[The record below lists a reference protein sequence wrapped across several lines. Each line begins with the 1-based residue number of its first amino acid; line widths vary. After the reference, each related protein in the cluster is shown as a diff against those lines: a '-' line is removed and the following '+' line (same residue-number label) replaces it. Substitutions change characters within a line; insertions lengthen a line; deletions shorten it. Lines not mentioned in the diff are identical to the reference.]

1 MQVQIDCKARL
12 ENDVR
17 SSAEERVRFVMRRL
31 VQRVSRA
38 VVLLSDINGPRG
50 GVDKCCQ
57 VTLKTEGK
65 GVLVI
70 RTLAADWRSA
80 LDQALQRA
88 VRLLTRV
95 WQRRG
100 DPAVLRQAKRRALR
114 HALEVQ

>member
-17 SSAEERVRFVMRRL
+17 GSAEARVRFVMRRL

-38 VVLLSDINGPRG
+38 DVHLSDSHGPRG

-88 VRLLTRV
+88 VRLLTRA

-114 HALEVQ
+114 HAVEVQ

>member
-38 VVLLSDINGPRG
+38 DVHLSDINGPRG

-88 VRLLTRV
+88 VRLLTRA

-114 HALEVQ
+114 HAVEVQ